1 MLPNQEHFFKE
12 FSKLDVKNVIVVC
25 IGRGEYHTFL
35 IGQNKG
41 ELVAMFPWLKL
52 MVTDIDSAEVKAYG
66 KDMNNLGL
74 NLINQ
79 FKAQDM
85 EIMQTY
91 DCMDQYIDTETY
103 AYEDDWNDDWGQE

>member
-1 MLPNQEHFFKE
+1 MLPSQKHFFKE

-41 ELVAMFPWLKL
+41 ELVAMYPWFKL

-66 KDMNNLGL
+66 KDIMDLGL

-85 EIMQTY
+85 EIMEAY
-91 DCMDQYIDTETY
+91 DCMDHYVDPGAY
-103 AYEDDWNDDWGQE
+103 AYEDFDE